1 MNQILWLFYII
12 EEVNLEKIVQIVKN
26 LLELQEQFTVQV
38 VDMAQKI

>member
-12 EEVNLEKIVQIVKN
+12 EEVNLEKIIQIVKN
-26 LLELQEQFTVQV
+26 LLELPEQFTVQV